1 MSLRRKAVVTPIDR
15 DKYQTKVTLSE
26 MAGLSEERVNIASGM
41 RV

>member
-1 MSLRRKAVVTPIDR
+1 MSLRRKAVVIAMVR
-15 DKYQTKVTLSE
+15 VKYQIRFTLSD